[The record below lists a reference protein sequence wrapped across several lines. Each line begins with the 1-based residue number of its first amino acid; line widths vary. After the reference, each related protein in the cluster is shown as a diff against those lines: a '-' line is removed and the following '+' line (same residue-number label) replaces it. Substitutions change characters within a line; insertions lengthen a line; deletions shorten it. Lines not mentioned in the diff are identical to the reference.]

1 MTKRMI
7 TWEVESWYEGDTEPK
22 FKRGRKVYEEGDH
35 KAAKRAMSAA
45 IKRTDKVE
53 GLFAR
58 GRIVDLDES
67 GVN

>member
-7 TWEVESWYEGDTEPK
+7 TWEIESWHEGDTERK
-22 FKRGRKVYEEGDH
+22 FKRGMAFAEHDW
-35 KAAKRAMSAA
+35 KAARKALSAA

-53 GLFAR
+53 GLFAK

-67 GVN
+67 EAN